1 MLIADVLR
9 NQFIDNSRHEI
20 GSIKRFIDN
29 QDHPGYRPL
38 KIIDNTNVD

>member
-1 MLIADVLR
+1 MVITDGLR
-9 NQFIDNSRHEI
+9 NQFIDNGRHEI
-20 GSIKRFIDN
+20 CIIKRFIDN